1 MTTAIILPACNEAAC
16 LPAVLAELLPVAR
29 SLGCVV
35 AVGLNDCSDDSEA
48 VMREFP
54 EVLVGRTTVRGYGQG
69 CMVAM
74 QAADALFAPDAYV
87 FLAADGA
94 NDPALLSRFLAAHSA
109 GADLVLGQRTLLPA
123 NWLEL
128 GAARVA
134 CNLLLG
140 AWAGILAGTGYA
152 DLGPYRLISA
162 RLMRAWQAM
171 EPDGAWGWTIEPQ
184 VLAPFLKLKVES
196 FAVYERPRI
205 AGEQKVTGVSL
216 RHSWRIGKAIFT
228 SAWRMWQRAHAA
240 PGLVLRRAM
249 AR

>member
-35 AVGLNDCSDDSEA
+35 AVGLNDCSDDSET
-48 VMREFP
+48 VMSEFP

-74 QAADALFAPDAYV
+74 QAAEDYFAPDAYI
-87 FLAADGA
+87 FMAADGA
-94 NDPALLSRFLAAHSA
+94 NDPALLARFLAAHTS

-123 NWLEL
+123 NWRGL

-140 AWAGILAGTGYA
+140 AWASVLSGTGYA

-171 EPDGAWGWTIEPQ
+171 EPDGTWGWTIEPQ
-184 VLAPFLKLKVES
+184 VLAPFMKLKVES
-196 FAVYERPRI
+196 FAVQERPRF

-216 RHSWRIGKAIFT
+216 GHSWRIGKAIFA
-228 SAWRMWQRAHAA
+228 SAWRMWQRAQGVSGH
-240 PGLVLRRAM
+240 VLRRTL